1 MVNLLIFICMKTV
14 GIIGGLGPETTS
26 QFYLQLILKYKK
38 INLRKRPPILLWS
51 IPMDLAIE
59 EDLIKRNKGTE
70 RYLPYLIDAAQR
82 LEKGGADFLVIPC
95 NSVHIFIKEIRA
107 HVKIPVLSI
116 VEETISY
123 LNKNNI
129 NKVLLLATTSTVKN
143 NLYQRLFE
151 EKNIIYRI
159 PDEKN
164 QIILSNF
171 INDIVNAK
179 ASQDDTQKLMILL
192 SKLHPERDESILLA
206 CTDLQI
212 VLKKNVGYTVYDTM
226 QILLEST
233 IREIGI

>member
-1 MVNLLIFICMKTV
+1 MKTV

-26 QFYLQLILKYKK
+26 QFYLQLILKYRKV
-38 INLRKRPPILLWS
+38 NPRKRPSILLWS

-70 RYLPYLIDAAQR
+70 RYLPYLTDAAQR

-107 HVKIPVLSI
+107 SVKIPVLSI

-123 LNKNNI
+123 LNKNKI
-129 NKVLLLATTSTVKN
+129 NKVVLLATTSTVKN

-151 EKNIIYRI
+151 EKNIVYRI
-159 PDEKN
+159 PDEEN

-171 INDIVNAK
+171 INDIVNAR
-179 ASQDDTQKLMILL
+179 ASQNDTQKLMTLL
-192 SKLHPERDESILLA
+192 SKLNPGKDESILLA

-212 VLKKNVGYTVYDTM
+212 ALKQNADLPVYDTM

-233 IREIGI
+233 MRTIGV